1 MSFYVNLSSK
11 DSVDIHPQNYGG
23 DFQVELANP
32 MVFHE
37 DDPWEVAL
45 TEMTYD
51 AQGFPNVPVEFSQVK
66 LEALNQHE
74 LHNCMEKKFYIKAF
88 VQVKRDVWH
97 QSANWKVCDKFRF
110 PALVL
115 PKKYYSWQGFKDAIE
130 AFVGVKK
137 KSFFSFE
144 IKVHEEKLTTRF
156 ITSNH
161 AVKFYFSTYLKKF
174 LKIENHS
181 YLSNYTV
188 VMSIKNH

>member
-74 LHNCMEKKFYIKAF
+74 LYNCMEKNFSIQGF
-88 VQVKRDVWH
+88 VQ
-97 QSANWKVCDKFRF
+97 
-110 PALVL
+110 
-115 PKKYYSWQGFKDAIE
+115 
-130 AFVGVKK
+130 
-137 KSFFSFE
+137 
-144 IKVHEEKLTTRF
+144 
-156 ITSNH
+156 
-161 AVKFYFSTYLKKF
+161 LKKMF
-174 LKIENHS
+174 DMHQILGK
-181 YLSNYTV
+181 YTI
-188 VMSIKNH
+188 MSDSQH